1 MRLGTPDFFRCWFL
15 LDAGATMQR
24 FSNLNSIELFLRL
37 CTVNRLM
44 LKRHALRDLDTGKK

>member
-44 LKRHALRDLDTGKK
+44 PKRHALRDLDTGKK